1 VFPDWIATTLD
12 VLRHSTSVTAIVPAE
27 RILARYAEPGDPPRL
42 ITVVPAGADQVEPE
56 QLLRVRIDVRCW
68 AETGADAMTIWQLVH
83 RVLTNHLNWIG
94 RSQTRWRLVGGPNL
108 VEDPTVALVQVV
120 ATYSTFVYEVS
131 S

>member
-12 VLRHSTSVTAIVPAE
+12 VLRHHPTILAVVPPE

-42 ITVVPAGADQVEPE
+42 ITVVPAGADQVDPE

-83 RVLTNHLNWIG
+83 RVLTHHLNWVG
-94 RSQTRWRLVGGPNL
+94 RGQTRWRLAGGPTL
-108 VEDPTVALVQVV
+108 VADPDVALVQVV
-120 ATYSTFVYEVS
+120 ATYSAFVYEVEG
-131 S
+131 